1 MRRASNEIKMLFK
14 VQCMGISALA
24 GARLGVSRPTLA
36 AGALRRQRLEPKEA
50 PAPVAALV
58 VATIAPRQPKG
69 VGVVGRA
76 LPQRHEVAVWA
87 VISLHHVVMEV
98 E

>member
-14 VQCMGISALA
+14 VQYMGISALA
-24 GARLGVSRPTLA
+24 GARLGVSRPAPA
-36 AGALRRQRLEPKEA
+36 AGALRRRRLEPKEA

-58 VATIAPRQPKG
+58 VATVAPRQPKG

-76 LPQRHEVAVWA
+76 LSQRHEVALWA
-87 VISLHHVVMEV
+87 VIS
-98 E
+98 